1 MRIKNDLVIGAN
13 GMKIWV
19 IGRNY
24 PDQSNNGQGSFELE
38 QAKMLAKRGNEV
50 TYIACVLHPFWRIKN
65 GGFVDFDDAPV
76 KVITYSGFFTPHMTD
91 PMIQFPYFPKLRN
104 SKWEKLLGKVEESV
118 GLPDVIHI
126 HFPLMVLSAE
136 VFKKYHDRGV
146 KVVVTEHWTKVI
158 NKKLDRYE
166 TNQMIAYLDFAAA
179 YLAVGY
185 SLKRAIIEIT
195 GTDKEIQVV
204 PNIVNDAFK
213 PSKAEHEGFR
223 FGIVGRLVPEKQMDK
238 VIEAFAD
245 AFKGDSNTQLIIVGG
260 GPERKHLEDLAAMLG
275 VSQQIAFKGLLGR
288 EKTAE
293 AVRELDCL
301 VCFSKYETF
310 GVPVIEAWASGIP
323 VITTTADCITDCW
336 DDRLGISITYTDD
349 AALQTAMRYMKNNK
363 EQYDHDFI
371 ADYAV
376 DHYSEETIYNALMKI
391 YG

>member
-1 MRIKNDLVIGAN
+1 
-13 GMKIWV
+13 
-19 IGRNY
+19 
-24 PDQSNNGQGSFELE
+24 
-38 QAKMLAKRGNEV
+38 MLAKRGNEV

-65 GGFVDFDDAPV
+65 SGIVEFDDDLI
-76 KVITYSGFFTPHMTD
+76 KVIAYSGFFTPHMTD

-146 KVVVTEHWTKVI
+146 KVIVTEHWTKVI
-158 NKKLDRYE
+158 NRKLDRYE
-166 TNQMIAYLDFAAA
+166 TNQMIAYLDYAAA

-323 VITTTADCITDCW
+323 VITTTADSITDCW
-336 DDRLGISITYTDD
+336 DDRLGISINCTDVD
-349 AALQTAMRYMKNNK
+349 KLEAAMYQMVK
-363 EQYDHDFI
+363 EKRKYDKAYI
-371 ADYAV
+371 SEYAISM
-376 DHYSEETIYNALMKI
+376 YSEDNVFNRLIEIYK
-391 YG
+391 